1 MSRPPQLL
9 LASASPRRH
18 ELLALL
24 GVPFTVH
31 DADID
36 EARRPGESP
45 VEYVGRMAREKAIAG
60 AAATS
65 PALPTLGAD
74 TVVLLDQDI
83 LVKPV
88 DRAAARRMLSGLAG
102 RCHEVLTGVALR
114 HPDGRLDARLNRT
127 MVEFAPIPD
136 AWIDHYSRH
145 DEPMDKAGAYAIQG
159 LAAQWVRRIEGS
171 YSGVMGLPLFETA
184 ELLRLAEFPLAGET
198 P

>member
-1 MSRPPQLL
+1 MTRSSQLL

-18 ELLALL
+18 ELLASL

-36 EARRPGESP
+36 EARRPGETP

-60 AAATS
+60 AAAMA
-65 PALPTLGAD
+65 PAGPTLGAD
-74 TVVLLDQDI
+74 TVVLLEREI
-83 LVKPV
+83 LHKPV
-88 DRAAARRMLSGLAG
+88 DRAAARRMLSSLSG
-102 RCHEVLTGVALR
+102 RCHDVLTGVALR
-114 HPDGRLDARLNRT
+114 HPDGRLEARLNRT
-127 MVEFAPIPD
+127 VVEFAAIPD
-136 AWIDHYSRH
+136 AWIAAYSRL

-184 ELLRLAEFPLAGET
+184 ELLRSAGFSLAGET